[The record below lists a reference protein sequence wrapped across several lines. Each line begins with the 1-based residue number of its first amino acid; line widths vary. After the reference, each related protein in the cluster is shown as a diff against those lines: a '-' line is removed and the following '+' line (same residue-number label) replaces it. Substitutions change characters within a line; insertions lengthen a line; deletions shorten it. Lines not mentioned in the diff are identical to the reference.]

1 MSRGRGM
8 TTKMHF
14 SNQKMNFFTIFL
26 QAFYRSEFDCDCVIY
41 SLGCG
46 KQENHNKKKFKKF

>member
-1 MSRGRGM
+1 
-8 TTKMHF
+8 MHF

-26 QAFYRSEFDCDCVIY
+26 QAFCRSEFDGDGVIY

-46 KQENHNKKKFKKF
+46 KQENHNKKKFKKI